1 MYVTLCHVN
10 TWFGMSRATLL
21 SPFQLVHTL
30 FLMLHEL
37 IFVLSGFPSDVF
49 IPFPSDN
56 PCTFSINPEFP
67 LLHPAERESLNRLGH
82 LGWIYAKLN
91 MFSVKQG
98 AYAQAMATALE
109 ATLEEYRRDILEME
123 QLVLDKTYDAGAG
136 VVPISLL
143 ASSLGRWELLL
154 PALLEFTC
162 KFDACD
168 YYGCKL
174 LDLVLDE
181 ARTGNKDYRD
191 VMHKVAD
198 RLHDVLYRQIT
209 SWMVYGNWT
218 NDEFF
223 ITKSSSN
230 STMDSPAGWQR
241 RYGLALE
248 QIPKHI
254 PLALAESVLFVGKAV
269 ATVNQMGN
277 NPMPDTMKRD
287 HLQLLLSLRQG
298 QSRQYDP
305 LKHVVQQI
313 RRSTADWLFSCVLTG
328 EHSLQCYLESFRHMF
343 LLGYGDLASNFITA
357 CTEWRRRSLAKYPQD
372 QHYKTTM
379 IFRHQE
385 FNALLAKASVGTE
398 AEDQMDGYGVEIMQN
413 NDDTSGSLFS
423 RLLLVDLSC
432 TLRYD
437 MRWPIDLFL
446 SKEDLQCYS
455 DLWTFMT
462 GLRNVQMSLSDLWIS
477 LRHGPS
483 SHEARAI
490 CRLRSYMLFWVDT
503 LWNHIQVDVYKIY
516 HGMSHS
522 HPSILV
528 QCHQSTLP
536 TTHPNHDWC
545 KTTFHFQAS

>member
-1 MYVTLCHVN
+1 
-10 TWFGMSRATLL
+10 
-21 SPFQLVHTL
+21 
-30 FLMLHEL
+30 MLHEL

-49 IPFPSDN
+49 IPFPSDD
-56 PCTFSINPEFP
+56 PCTFSINPDFP
-67 LLHPAERESLNRLGH
+67 LLHPAERESLNRLGQ

-91 MFSVKQG
+91 TFSVKQD

-109 ATLEEYRRDILEME
+109 ATLEEYRRDILDME
-123 QLVLDKTYDAGAG
+123 RLVLDKTYDAGGG

-154 PALLEFTC
+154 PALLEFTN
-162 KFDACD
+162 KFDACE
-168 YYGCKL
+168 YRGCKL

-181 ARTGNKDYRD
+181 ARTGNSDYRD

-223 ITKSSSN
+223 ITKSTTTTTTSNN
-230 STMDSPAGWQR
+230 STTTAAATAGWQR

-277 NPMPDTMKRD
+277 NPMPDTMKQH
-287 HLQLLLSLRQG
+287 HLQLLLSLRQQQ
-298 QSRQYDP
+298 QSLRQYDP
-305 LKHVVQQI
+305 LKQVVQKI

-328 EHSLQCYLESFRHMF
+328 EHSLQCYFESFRHMF
-343 LLGYGDLASNFITA
+343 LLGYGDLASNFIIA
-357 CTEWRRRSLAKYPQD
+357 CAEWRRRSLAKYPHD
-372 QHYKTTM
+372 QHHKTTM
-379 IFRHQE
+379 VFRHQE

-398 AEDQMDGYGVEIMQN
+398 AEDQMDGYCVEIMQKN
-413 NDDTSGSLFS
+413 ETSASSSSSLFS

-432 TLRYD
+432 TLHYD

-462 GLRNVQMSLSDLWIS
+462 GLRNIQMSLSDLWIS
-477 LRHGPS
+477 LRNGPS
-483 SHEARAI
+483 NHEARAI

-503 LWNHIQVDVYKIY
+503 LWNHIQVTIM
-516 HGMSHS
+516 GAFR
-522 HPSILV
+522 IGG
-528 QCHQSTLP
+528 
-536 TTHPNHDWC
+536 
-545 KTTFHFQAS
+545 